1 MKIHGKKF
9 LSVLLAISI
18 IMSLGSMLGMPLSAE
33 TGYTVTHPACM
44 DTNSDSYITVTSADG
59 KGIAENLI
67 YGKTP
72 CETKQLSDSGVLTDA
87 WYNNALFT
95 DGKVKH
101 ADLGN
106 PHFAYLDSEGNTQYC
121 NGYNPDAIGSYEVP
135 ASENL
140 ERYLTIAYDL
150 GVSSEI
156 NEVWVVSCSQ
166 ADWKLAVYE
175 VYVSNALSNLYDAG
189 NKQVTYVNTD
199 KTYFQKITF
208 NTPVTGIYV
217 GIKVIVGCVKT
228 TDVTSGWNP
237 SYARIS
243 EFAVFGTQD
252 YSVNTDAISP
262 SSTDNISATSS
273 DGKTVD
279 QNLIYGKT
287 AELTGAVEGVDK
299 VIYTDPANLALTD
312 GKHNSD
318 SDDSSYVINDIR
330 FVKSYDSETDTYT
343 YYNGYNPA
351 NFTYDEDNVDTY
363 LNISYDLGMVY
374 GLNEFWVVGRNGSI
388 NGSSVVRFAP
398 GVYEIYASETKDNL
412 YSEDSKVLTYIRRTV
427 TEHAQRITLNNSV
440 EARYVGIRV
449 INGCSLNNSDWDAWK
464 NSYTRISEIAVFGD
478 EVPQPGLEMYDN
490 LCNPDTIIDKK
501 ILISWGKP
509 TMDNVLTDNDG
520 YLTLNQY
527 FTGKSGDVF
536 YVYKNNQLVTQK
548 QIYFIIYNEDRSY
561 SRTEHWDN
569 QNYSSAL
576 KGKEKFVLISVQAD
590 GGTKGNDV
598 YSVFKNTGALSTMPE
613 TPYGFKPLSE
623 LSQVEP
629 INPNANAKARSVL
642 KTLDNM
648 SNSSYKTVVGAF
660 NLYGADTELAQNYE
674 KISSTFNTPAMFSSC
689 YRFNSSTNAFS
700 YTTVNEQVIEKYNTG
715 AIILLHN
722 QNEWSNTICDQIC
735 GDADKTD
742 FIKNFDE
749 TNNNRN
755 EEAYNYYRNCREQW
769 ADGLQELKNA
779 GVTVIFRPFVEMNN
793 PYFYGFYTESDEG
806 KQAFKNIWNQ
816 LKDYLFV
823 ERGLDNVL
831 LAFSPSSSAN
841 GADTSGYFPGEENVD
856 IVAPTAYSM
865 PWVDR
870 IDFYNV
876 AWHYDEYASL
886 APSKPFGYAELGV
899 DLTTDANDANYGKGD
914 WSLIQDIKTGCP
926 RMGFFNLWMQN
937 CSPVADTSINAWQF
951 MAQNNFVYLDDL
963 LEN

>member
-33 TGYTVTHPACM
+33 TGYTVTHPAWM
-44 DTNSDSYITVTSADG
+44 DTNFDSYITVTSADG

-243 EFAVFGTQD
+243 EFAVFG
-252 YSVNTDAISP
+252 
-262 SSTDNISATSS
+262 
-273 DGKTVD
+273 
-279 QNLIYGKT
+279 
-287 AELTGAVEGVDK
+287 
-299 VIYTDPANLALTD
+299 
-312 GKHNSD
+312 
-318 SDDSSYVINDIR
+318 
-330 FVKSYDSETDTYT
+330 
-343 YYNGYNPA
+343 
-351 NFTYDEDNVDTY
+351 
-363 LNISYDLGMVY
+363 
-374 GLNEFWVVGRNGSI
+374 
-388 NGSSVVRFAP
+388 
-398 GVYEIYASETKDNL
+398 
-412 YSEDSKVLTYIRRTV
+412 
-427 TEHAQRITLNNSV
+427 
-440 EARYVGIRV
+440 
-449 INGCSLNNSDWDAWK
+449 
-464 NSYTRISEIAVFGD
+464 D

-569 QNYSSAL
+569 QNYSPAL